1 MPRMNLHKKLVK
13 HMCFVD
19 VCYYDMCEFLNG
31 SQVTIS
37 LPTNLI
43 QYCTSALP
51 KITIHSTQN

>member
-1 MPRMNLHKKLVK
+1 MNLHKKLVK